1 MTTTKTF
8 QNQENRQMNGHDL
21 TTPTRAGLSRRAV
34 LKGTVAGAAV
44 LATPAL
50 IGRAR
55 AETPTVRIMGVETA
69 ALDNWSAFEKETG
82 LKVEFTGINSD
93 PGIFR
98 QEVVANAAGERI
110 DIFLMDGGIEDELG
124 AKGFFAPIDPA
135 KVKGW
140 SAAPAAVMDSPLAQ
154 GPDGRQYG
162 MPVVMNADSFA
173 YYPEAIGE
181 EEPLSYALLFESEK
195 TLGKV
200 SLENTWLTSL
210 PMAATYL
217 KVAGKQAIGDPSNMT
232 PAEAKAVVDFL
243 IARKKAGQFRALWS
257 TFEES
262 IDLMARKE
270 VVAINCWEPAVKELR
285 KQGKDVRYAFTREGY
300 NKWMICAYVPKEA
313 ATGARA
319 EVVAKALS
327 GFLGGAYA
335 AQIAVLRGYAT
346 ANAQAGLAYAEAQK
360 MPAQDIESIT
370 ANIAKI
376 EKKFAAPLFWQNAAP
391 TNIQAIEAE
400 WERFRQA

>member
-1 MTTTKTF
+1 
-8 QNQENRQMNGHDL
+8 MNGKDL
-21 TTPTRAGLSRRAV
+21 TSPCLDRRTL
-34 LKGTVAGAAV
+34 LKGAAAGALV

-50 IGRAR
+50 TGRAR
-55 AETPTVRIMGVETA
+55 AATPVVRIMGVETA
-69 ALDNWSAFEKETG
+69 AINDWAPFEKETG
-82 LKVEFTGINSD
+82 LTVEFTGINSD

-124 AKGFFAPIDPA
+124 TKGFFTAIDPA
-135 KVKGW
+135 RVAGW
-140 SAAPAAVMDSPLAQ
+140 KDAPAAVMNSPLAQ
-154 GPDGRQYG
+154 GPDGTQYG

-173 YYPEAIGE
+173 YYPDAIGE
-181 EEPLSYALLFESEK
+181 EEPLSYALLFESDK

-200 SLENTWLTSL
+200 ALENTWLTSL

-217 KVAGKQAIGDPSNMT
+217 KVSGKQAIGDPSNMT
-232 PAEAKAVVDFL
+232 PDEAKAVVDYL
-243 IARKKAGQFRALWS
+243 IERKKAGQFRALWS

-262 IDLMARKE
+262 IDLMARRE

-285 KQGKDVRYAFTREGY
+285 KQGKDVRYAFTKEGY

-313 ATGARA
+313 ADGERA
-319 EVVAKALS
+319 AIVYKALA

-335 AQIAVLRGYAT
+335 AQIAILRGYAT
-346 ANAQAGLAYAEAQK
+346 ANAKAGLAFAKAEK
-360 MPAQDIESIT
+360 LPADEIQAIED
-370 ANIAKI
+370 NIAKI

-391 TNIQAIEAE
+391 AHIQAIEAE

>member
-1 MTTTKTF
+1 
-8 QNQENRQMNGHDL
+8 MNGHDL
-21 TTPTRAGLSRRAV
+21 TTPLGRPGLSRRAV
-34 LKGTVAGAAV
+34 LKAAAAGAAV
-44 LATPAL
+44 LTAPAL
-50 IGRAR
+50 IRRAH
-55 AETPTVRIMGVETA
+55 AAAPTVRIMGVETA
-69 ALDNWSAFEKETG
+69 ALNDWSSFEKETG

-140 SAAPAAVMDSPLAQ
+140 SEAPAAVMNSPLAQ
-154 GPDGRQYG
+154 GPDGKQYG

-173 YYPEAIGE
+173 YYPEVIGE
-181 EEPLSYALLFESEK
+181 EEPLSYALLFESDK

-200 SLENTWLTSL
+200 ALENTWLTSL

-232 PAEAKAVVDFL
+232 PEEAKAVVDFL

-285 KQGKDVRYAFTREGY
+285 KQGKDVRYAFTKEGY

-346 ANAQAGLAYAEAQK
+346 ANAKAGLAYAEAQK
-360 MPAQDIESIT
+360 MPAEDIESIK

-391 TNIQAIEAE
+391 ANLQAIEAE

>member
-1 MTTTKTF
+1 
-8 QNQENRQMNGHDL
+8 MNGHNL
-21 TTPTRAGLSRRAV
+21 ATPSSRPGLSRRAV
-34 LKGTVAGAAV
+34 LKAAAAGAAV
-44 LATPAL
+44 LAAPGL
-50 IGRAR
+50 IRQAR
-55 AETPTVRIMGVETA
+55 AATPTVRIMGVETA
-69 ALDNWSAFEKETG
+69 ALTDWSAFEKETG
-82 LKVEFTGINSD
+82 LTVEFTGINSD

-124 AKGFFAPIDPA
+124 TKGFFAPIDTA

-140 SAAPAAVMDSPLAQ
+140 GEAPAAVMNSPLAQ
-154 GPDGRQYG
+154 GPDGQQFG

-173 YYPEAIGE
+173 YYPEAIDE
-181 EEPLSYALLFESEK
+181 KEPLSYALLFESDT

-200 SLENTWLTSL
+200 ALENTWLTSL

-217 KVAGKQAIGDPSNMT
+217 KVTGRQTIADPSNMT

-243 IARKKAGQFRALWS
+243 VARKKAGQFRALWS

-270 VVAINCWEPAVKELR
+270 VVAINCWEPAVKELH

-319 EVVAKALS
+319 DIVAKALS

-346 ANAQAGLAYAEAQK
+346 ANAKAGLAYAETQK
-360 MPAQDIESIT
+360 MPAEDIESIK

-391 TNIQAIEAE
+391 ANLQAIEAE

>member
-1 MTTTKTF
+1 
-8 QNQENRQMNGHDL
+8 MNGKDL
-21 TTPTRAGLSRRAV
+21 TSPCLDRRTL
-34 LKGTVAGAAV
+34 LKGAAAGALV

-50 IGRAR
+50 TGRAR
-55 AETPTVRIMGVETA
+55 AATPVVRIMGVETA
-69 ALDNWSAFEKETG
+69 ALNDWAPFEKETG
-82 LKVEFTGINSD
+82 LTVEFTGINSD

-124 AKGFFAPIDPA
+124 TKGFFTAIDPA
-135 KVKGW
+135 RVAGW
-140 SAAPAAVMDSPLAQ
+140 KDAPAAVMNSPLAQ
-154 GPDGRQYG
+154 GPDGTQYG

-173 YYPEAIGE
+173 YYPDAIGE
-181 EEPLSYALLFESEK
+181 EEPLSYALLFESDK

-200 SLENTWLTSL
+200 ALENTWLTSL

-217 KVAGKQAIGDPSNMT
+217 KVSGKQAIGDPSNMT
-232 PAEAKAVVDFL
+232 PDEAKAVVDYL
-243 IARKKAGQFRALWS
+243 IERKKAGQFRALWS

-262 IDLMARKE
+262 IDLMARRE

-285 KQGKDVRYAFTREGY
+285 KQGKDVRYAFTKEGY

-313 ATGARA
+313 ADGERA
-319 EVVAKALS
+319 AIVYKALA

-335 AQIAVLRGYAT
+335 AQIAILRGYAT
-346 ANAQAGLAYAEAQK
+346 ANAKAGLAFAKAEK
-360 MPAQDIESIT
+360 LPADEIQAIED
-370 ANIAKI
+370 NIAKI

-391 TNIQAIEAE
+391 AHIQAIEAE